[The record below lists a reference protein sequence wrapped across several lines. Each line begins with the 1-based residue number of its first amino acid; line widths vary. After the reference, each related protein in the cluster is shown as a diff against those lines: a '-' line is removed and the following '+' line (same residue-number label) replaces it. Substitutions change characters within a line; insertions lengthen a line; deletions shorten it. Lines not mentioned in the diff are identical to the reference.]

1 MLSVLDF
8 DRKGTI
14 SKVRV
19 HVGARFGHTACRSI
33 AKCSFSSKFSKLFD
47 HHGKIKREMYK
58 KMFSKRKKPELPRIS
73 ARNIV
78 ERVIDVKTS
87 TLNSQAVQQSG
98 NRIGKTLEISS
109 CTIMYHSKSA
119 LQ

>member
-1 MLSVLDF
+1 MLSVPEF

-19 HVGARFGHTACRSI
+19 HVGGRFVHTACWSI

-47 HHGKIKREMYK
+47 HHGKIKKEMCEKNVSK
-58 KMFSKRKKPELPRIS
+58 KKKKPEHPRIS

-78 ERVIDVKTS
+78 ERVIDVITS
-87 TLNSQAVQQSG
+87 TLNSQAVQ
-98 NRIGKTLEISS
+98 
-109 CTIMYHSKSA
+109 
-119 LQ
+119 

>member
-1 MLSVLDF
+1 MVSVPDF
-8 DRKGTI
+8 YRKGTI

-19 HVGARFGHTACRSI
+19 HVGARLGHTACWSI

-47 HHGKIKREMYK
+47 HHGKIKRENIK
-58 KMFSKRKKPELPRIS
+58 KCFQKRKKPEHPRVS

-87 TLNSQAVQQSG
+87 TLNSQAVQ
-98 NRIGKTLEISS
+98 
-109 CTIMYHSKSA
+109 
-119 LQ
+119 